1 MSNILFIIAKQGFRD
16 EEYFIPKEILQN
28 IGHKIK
34 TASNAKAGENAI
46 GANNGKVKIDADLS
60 EIKGD
65 DFDAVVFVGGP
76 GALENLDNKTS
87 YRLAQDFFNKNKLT
101 AAICVAPSILAKAGV
116 LKGKQ
121 ATVWNSTFDKN
132 GIETLK
138 NNGAEFIDENVVQDG
153 NIITANGPKAAK
165 EFGEKILNYLS
176 TSK

>member
-1 MSNILFIIAKQGFRD
+1 MSNILFIVAKQGFRD
-16 EEYFIPKEILQN
+16 EEYFIPKEILKN
-28 IGHKIK
+28 AGHKIK
-34 TASNAKAGENAI
+34 TASNAKSGENAV
-46 GANNGKVKIDADLS
+46 GADNGKIKIDANLNKVKS
-60 EIKGD
+60 D

-101 AAICVAPSILAKAGV
+101 AAICVAPTILAKAGV

-121 ATVWNSTFDKN
+121 TTVWNSPLDKS

-153 NIITANGPKAAK
+153 NIITANGPQAAK